1 MKRALAFLTVVP
13 TPGRSTEPP
22 DRRTFA
28 WFPVVGAL
36 IGLALGSVWW
46 LAGRWWPPAVAA
58 GLVVIADLALTG
70 LLHLDGLIDSAD
82 GLLPHLDRD
91 RRLAVMAQPD
101 VGAFGV
107 AVAVAVIGLRFAALA
122 SMTPSVVLLAG
133 VWAASRTSM
142 AVIAGLL
149 PYAREHGLASPFHE
163 SLSSGSAAAWR
174 PIALYG
180 LIGSVSLGALTGSRL
195 NELAVATV
203 FAGAGAVALFARR
216 QIGGYTG
223 DVLGAAGVIGET
235 VALVIASAR

>member
-1 MKRALAFLTVVP
+1 MKRALAFLTPLPV
-13 TPGRSTEPP
+13 GSNEPP

-36 IGLALGSVWW
+36 IGLALGAVWW
-46 LAGRWWPPAVAA
+46 LADRWWPPTVAA
-58 GLVVIADLALTG
+58 GLVVVADLALTG
-70 LLHLDGLIDSAD
+70 LLHIDGLIDTAD

-91 RRLAVMAQPD
+91 QRLAVMAKPD

-107 AVAVAVIGLRFAALA
+107 AVAIVVIGVRFAALS
-122 SMTPSVVLLAG
+122 SMTPSVLLLAG

-149 PYAREHGLASPFHE
+149 PYARDEGLASR
-163 SLSSGSAAAWR
+163 LRGAAWK

-203 FAGAGAVALFARR
+203 FLGAGAVALFAKRR
-216 QIGGYTG
+216 IGGYTG

-235 VALVIASAR
+235 VALVIAAAR